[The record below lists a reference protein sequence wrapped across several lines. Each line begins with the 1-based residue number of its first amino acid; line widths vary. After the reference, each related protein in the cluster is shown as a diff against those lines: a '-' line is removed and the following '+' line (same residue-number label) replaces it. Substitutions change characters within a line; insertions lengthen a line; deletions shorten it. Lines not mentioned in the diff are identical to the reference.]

1 MAHAGSARTDAAGT
15 WRIRASRHTRPM
27 DDQQAGNAFRA
38 IRIRRRWRQD
48 DLATKAHVS
57 RTIVGRIEHGRLG
70 TIPIGTIRRVA
81 AALDARFD
89 TVVRWQGGDLGRLI
103 NARHAEMHEAMAIFM
118 AGLDG
123 WVAEPE
129 VSFSIYGERGVIDVL
144 AWHPGRRILLV
155 IELKTE
161 LVDINDLMGAA
172 DRRRRLATTVARDR
186 GWDPLAIGIWVV
198 VAESRTNRRAVAAH
212 ESVLRAKFPMDG
224 RAMRRWLQSPAG
236 RVDALGFLPSVHGLH
251 ARRDLA
257 PVRRVTRPKRPAIHA
272 RPRSQTRPL
281 IP

>member
-1 MAHAGSARTDAAGT
+1 
-15 WRIRASRHTRPM
+15 M
-27 DDQQAGNAFRA
+27 DDQQAGTAFRA
-38 IRIRRRWRQD
+38 IRIRKRWRQD
-48 DLATKAHVS
+48 DLAVKAHVS
-57 RTIVGRIEHGRLG
+57 RTIVGRIEHGRLE
-70 TIPIGTIRRVA
+70 TIPIGMIRRVA

-89 TVVRWQGGDLGRLI
+89 TVVRWQGGDLGRLM
-103 NARHAEMHEAMAIFM
+103 NARHAAMHEAMAIFM

-172 DRRRRLATTVARDR
+172 DRRRRLAATVARDR
-186 GWDPLAIGIWVV
+186 GWDPLAIGTWVV

-212 ESVLRAKFPMDG
+212 ETVLRAKFPMDG
-224 RAMRRWLQSPAG
+224 RAMRRWLHRPAG
-236 RVDALGFLPSVHGLH
+236 RVDALGFLPSVHGMH
-251 ARRDLA
+251 ARHDLA
-257 PVRRVTRPKRPAIHA
+257 PVRRVTRTRRSAGQAPSQIPDAPTDPLTRAQRRQSRPNAH
-272 RPRSQTRPL
+272 QL
-281 IP
+281 DG

>member
-1 MAHAGSARTDAAGT
+1 
-15 WRIRASRHTRPM
+15 M
-27 DDQQAGNAFRA
+27 DDQQAGTAFRA
-38 IRIRRRWRQD
+38 IRIRKRWRQD
-48 DLATKAHVS
+48 DLAVKAHVS
-57 RTIVGRIEHGRLG
+57 RTIVGRIEHGRLE
-70 TIPIGTIRRVA
+70 TIPIGMIRRVA

-89 TVVRWQGGDLGRLI
+89 TVVRWQGGDLGRLM
-103 NARHAEMHEAMAIFM
+103 NARHAAMHEAMAIFM

-155 IELKTE
+155 IELKTQ

-186 GWDPLAIGIWVV
+186 GWDPLAIGTWVV

-212 ESVLRAKFPMDG
+212 ETVLRAKFPMDG
-224 RAMRRWLQSPAG
+224 RAMRRWLHRPAG
-236 RVDALGFLPSVHGLH
+236 RVDALGFLPSVHGMH

-257 PVRRVTRPKRPAIHA
+257 PVRRVTRTRRSAGQAPSQIPDAPTHPLTRAQRRQSRPNAHQLDA
-272 RPRSQTRPL
+272 
-281 IP
+281 